1 MNNICTNIGDN
12 WCIITNLPKVFPNSH
27 LSFNYLS
34 KCKYTGASMLW
45 SKFISIHTGVHLYLK
60 RIDWK
65 HNIQL
70 MNQFKLLKIFA
81 NLTPN

>member
-12 WCIITNLPKVFPNSH
+12 WCIITNLPIKVFPNSH

-45 SKFISIHTGVHLYLK
+45 SKFISVHTGVHLYLK

-70 MNQFKLLKIFA
+70 MNQIKLFA
-81 NLTPN
+81 NS